1 MTQHYDQDCEGH
13 SHKAECCEGHVE
25 GDYYIFELWMIVT
38 DVDLQCYLT
47 GNQLVED
54 ITFMIK
60 N

>member
-1 MTQHYDQDCEGH
+1 MTRTVKDTATKLNAVKDMW
-13 SHKAECCEGHVE
+13 KVI
-25 GDYYIFELWMIVT
+25 DYYIFELWMIVT